1 MTSRQVS
8 QQTDCTAA
16 NQPDTQASKQTGRP
30 AGKQTKTSTQTDRL
44 DKQTLTVACLGLT
57 PVRASLSDT
66 LEAVGRVAG
75 LTAFHPIRQCCNTVI
90 VHMLHY
96 RMMKTHFTQ
105 PTNPFH
111 TANTVLCQNSV
122 ILQNLFCHVSFRP
135 GFTGANM
142 CQGKQT
148 TT

>member
-1 MTSRQVS
+1 MDSLSLRDNWTSRWTERPADRQSNRQTVQQPIS
-8 QQTDCTAA
+8 QTHRPA
-16 NQPDTQASKQTGRP
+16 NRP
-30 AGKQTKTSTQTDRL
+30 AGQLAPVAKQTKASKKTDQQANKGQQIDRPANRQKGQQTDRL

-96 RMMKTHFTQ
+96 R
-105 PTNPFH
+105 
-111 TANTVLCQNSV
+111 
-122 ILQNLFCHVSFRP
+122 
-135 GFTGANM
+135 
-142 CQGKQT
+142 
-148 TT
+148 